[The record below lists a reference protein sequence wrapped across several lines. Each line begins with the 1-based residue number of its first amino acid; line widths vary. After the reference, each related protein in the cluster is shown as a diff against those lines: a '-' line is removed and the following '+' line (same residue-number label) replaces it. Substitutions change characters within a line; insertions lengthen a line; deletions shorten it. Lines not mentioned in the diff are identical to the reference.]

1 MEQQI
6 AKSGNILC
14 DIVNTGLRQLFPV
27 TVAVKHTDR
36 IDLFSLASDDIMFAS
51 PIMTT
56 EGWSVKLLLSNTWRI
71 TSPFV

>member
-14 DIVNTGLRQLFPV
+14 DIVSTGLRQLFPV

-36 IDLFSLASDDIMFAS
+36 IESVLFGSDDIMFAVA
-51 PIMTT
+51 

>member
-14 DIVNTGLRQLFPV
+14 DIVSTGLRQLFPV

-36 IDLFSLASDDIMFAS
+36 IESVLFGSDDIMFA
-51 PIMTT
+51 
-56 EGWSVKLLLSNTWRI
+56 VADHDD
-71 TSPFV
+71 